1 MSHIVKHYIIILLHN
16 ALAFQVTE
24 WFEVTVR
31 FCEIKLFHLDQ
42 LCDYCCN
49 HDNIHISS
57 NAADHPAR
65 KVKNLWRQRPT
76 WNFPDS
82 HHAQLVLP
90 HSSTH
95 IMHHNAWL
103 QGTVCT
109 CHCNTPNSRG
119 SMVITLY
126 NIVQLD
132 IRPSPRHMM
141 CINNILY
148 KMLYTSQ
155 NVDHLDDD
163 PLASIN
169 CKFNSTVKYEHELT
183 LSMSPLCEGWG
194 PERKWHTSMRMWH

>member
-1 MSHIVKHYIIILLHN
+1 MVWSDGAFLCHFVKLNCVILIN
-16 ALAFQVTE
+16 YVTA
-24 WFEVTVR
+24 VVPT
-31 FCEIKLFHLDQ
+31 I
-42 LCDYCCN
+42 
-49 HDNIHISS
+49 NIHI
-57 NAADHPAR
+57 AADHPAC

-103 QGTVCT
+103 QGSVCT

-126 NIVQLD
+126 NTMQLD
-132 IRPSPRHMM
+132 MPPFPSHMM
-141 CINNILY
+141 CINAILLY

-155 NVDHLDDD
+155 NFDHVGDD
-163 PLASIN
+163 PLFSLIKD
-169 CKFNSTVKYEHELT
+169 CKIRAWTYSFNVTTVWGMRTWEEMTPAWECDIKPTYPLT
-183 LSMSPLCEGWG
+183 SNHIQCHILQYML
-194 PERKWHTSMRMWH
+194 HM